1 MYMKN
6 TLERNLFW
14 WSLYFKYYHHY

>member
-6 TLERNLFW
+6 TLNFGQ
-14 WSLYFKYYHHY
+14 K